1 MARARKVHVQ
11 LSLITKLD
19 KNGQRRGGKRA
30 GAGRPKKGERASER
44 HKTREAFRANQPVHV
59 VIRPIAEVGTL
70 RGFDTYKA
78 VRSAM
83 ITTYAR
89 ARIRIVHISIQGS
102 HIHMLIEAA
111 GRLELARGMQGF
123 EIACAKS
130 LNAVLSKRLGY
141 HRRGTVFPDRYHAV
155 IIRTPRQAR
164 GALAYVLNNWRR
176 HREDKVRAARLWP
189 IDLFSSAPSF
199 SGFKDLDPSE
209 LRFAERYLKLP
220 VWEPRTWLLS
230 TGWKKHGLIG
240 AAEVPGKPWKRS
252 DVRDGQR
259 AMHERLREWN

>member
-11 LSLITKLD
+11 LALITKLD

-44 HKTREAFRANQPVHV
+44 HKTREAFRANQPIHV

-70 RGFDTYKA
+70 RGFHTYKA
-78 VRSAM
+78 VREAM

-89 ARIRIVHISIQGS
+89 ARIRIVHISIQGT
-102 HIHMLIEAA
+102 HIHLLVEAG

-141 HRRGTVFPDRYHAV
+141 RRRGTVFPDRYHAV
-155 IIRTPRQAR
+155 IIRSPRQAR

-176 HREDKVRAARLWP
+176 HREDRVRGARQWR
-189 IDLFSSAPSF
+189 IDLLSSAPSF
-199 SGFKDLDPSE
+199 NGFKDVDPST
-209 LRFAERYLKLP
+209 LRFGEDYLKLP
-220 VWEPRTWLLS
+220 VWEPKTWLLS
-230 TGWKKHGLIG
+230 IGWKKHGLIS
-240 AAEVPGKPWKRS
+240 ATEVPGKPWKPQ
-252 DVRDGQR
+252 DARDGQR
-259 AMHERLREWN
+259 AMHQRLREFN